1 MTRSEKPP
9 GGPSVVTNQKLTDI
23 RVATKGWI
31 AHPRP
36 QRLVAFDGRCLHGV
50 VPGKG
55 FREGRRVTLMMAFWE
70 DIRIRRG
77 VGPGSARPFPTNEN
91 QSWASH
97 LVSPLADSDGY
108 SDYESCVET
117 DPIKL
122 DMIYETLDGRPW
134 KRGMGMPCYDEVFQG
149 F

>member
-1 MTRSEKPP
+1 M
-9 GGPSVVTNQKLTDI
+9 
-23 RVATKGWI
+23 
-31 AHPRP
+31 
-36 QRLVAFDGRCLHGV
+36 
-50 VPGKG
+50 
-55 FREGRRVTLMMAFWE
+55 TLMMAFWE

-134 KRGMGMPCYDEVFQG
+134 KRGMGMPSYDEVFQG